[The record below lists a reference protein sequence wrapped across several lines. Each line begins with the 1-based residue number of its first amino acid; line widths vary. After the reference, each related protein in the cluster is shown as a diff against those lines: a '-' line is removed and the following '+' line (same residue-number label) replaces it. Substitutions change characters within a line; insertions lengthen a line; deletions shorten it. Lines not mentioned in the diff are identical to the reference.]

1 MPRVK
6 EMPTPA
12 QVQTELRAILASEAL
27 MRAPA
32 LSSFL
37 AFICEETLQGRSD
50 HLKEYTIAVE
60 ALGRPNDFQPIEDP
74 IVRVQASRLREC
86 LKGYYNSVGKGH
98 PVQSRLPKGHY
109 VPEFRLL
116 APSVEIAVPV
126 PVTVPEPVA
135 SEPGLEPAPATT
147 WRWRWSLAVGM
158 LLVVCATVAGFL
170 VRAHPMNS
178 NGAEPALAAAFSPA
192 SSGGDIVRI
201 LAGYPNPQYIDQL
214 GRVWT
219 GDRHYKGGHEEQA
232 IYEPLV
238 RVEDRNLWLHYRAG
252 EEFEYDI
259 PLKPGPHE
267 LHLHFA
273 EPVYGVNP
281 LAGGGETARL
291 FDVTANDRKLLD
303 SFDILR
309 DAGEPKIAVEKV
321 FNDIAPGNDGM
332 LHLRFSARTA
342 EAIIYGI
349 EIFPAS
355 PHRMKPIRVAT
366 RIMEYVSPNGTLWQ
380 PDRYYFGGRIHSLQQ
395 PVTETDDPGLYNS
408 ERFGHFSYTFPV
420 AAGTYTGILYFGET
434 YHGPSNPGGGGV
446 GSRLFDVDFNGETL
460 LRDFD
465 IFKQAGGAN
474 RALRKEFHGLKPN
487 ALGELVFTFQ
497 PIKNYPCVNAIEI
510 IPE

>member
-12 QVQTELRAILASEAL
+12 QVQSELQAILASETL

-37 AFICEETLQGRSD
+37 AFICEETLQGRAD

-74 IVRVQASRLREC
+74 IVRVQASRLRAC
-86 LKGYYNSVGKGH
+86 LKGYYNSEGKGH
-98 PVQSRLPKGHY
+98 PVQIRLPKGHY
-109 VPEFRLL
+109 VPEFRLF
-116 APSVEIAVPV
+116 ATRVETAEPV
-126 PVTVPEPVA
+126 ASTVPEPAA
-135 SEPGLEPAPATT
+135 SVPELQPAHATT
-147 WRWRWSLAVGM
+147 ARWRWPLTVGM
-158 LLVVCATVAGFL
+158 LLVVCASVGGYLF
-170 VRAHPMNS
+170 RARHTNS
-178 NGAEPALAAAFSPA
+178 NGAEPALAAASSPV
-192 SSGGDIVRI
+192 SSGGDIIRI

-214 GRVWT
+214 GRTWT
-219 GDRHYKGGHEEQA
+219 GDRYYKGGREEQA
-232 IYEPLV
+232 DYEPLV
-238 RVEDRNLWLHYRAG
+238 RAEDRNLWLHYRGG
-252 EEFEYDI
+252 EEFEYDV

-281 LAGGGETARL
+281 LAGGGETARI

-303 SFDILR
+303 SFDILG
-309 DAGEPKIAVEKV
+309 DAGEPKITVEKV
-321 FNDIAPGNDGM
+321 FNDITPGVDGM
-332 LHLRFSARTA
+332 LHLRFAARTS
-342 EAIIYGI
+342 EAIVNGI

-355 PHRMKPIRVAT
+355 PHRMRPIRVAT
-366 RIMEYVSPNGTLWQ
+366 RSVQYASPNGTLWQ
-380 PDRYYFGGRIHSLQQ
+380 PDHYYFGGRSHPLLQS
-395 PVTETDDPGLYNS
+395 VMGTSDPGLYTS

-420 AAGTYTGILYFGET
+420 AAGTYTAILHFSEA

-460 LRDFD
+460 LKDFD
-465 IFKQAGGAN
+465 IFKEAGGAN

-487 ALGELVFTFQ
+487 ALGKLIFTFQ